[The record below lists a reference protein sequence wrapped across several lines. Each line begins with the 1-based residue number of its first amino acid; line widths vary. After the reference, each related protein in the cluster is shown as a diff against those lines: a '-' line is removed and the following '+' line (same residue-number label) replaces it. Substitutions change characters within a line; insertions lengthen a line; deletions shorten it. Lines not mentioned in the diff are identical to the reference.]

1 MKNMRYLL
9 IVMGLVSV
17 LSISAQALAQKP
29 EAQMQSTS
37 VMVSTGSNLPSAAAT
52 GAYTTGSTPGTYSPA
67 TVAGPRRS
75 KKEDDNPGGGFNS
88 DDNDNDRDEPWK
100 NPIGDALWPLVMLA
114 LAYVCVRAFLKR
126 KRA

>member
-1 MKNMRYLL
+1 
-9 IVMGLVSV
+9 MGLVSV

-52 GAYTTGSTPGTYSPA
+52 GTYTTGSTPGTYSPA

-100 NPIGDALWPLVMLA
+100 NPIGDAIIPLA
-114 LAYVCVRAFLKR
+114 LLACVYLIVRVARKR